1 MRGGNSYI
9 KGVKLIDFGS
19 SFLFTNLKQFSMATP
34 EYMPPEIL
42 NYILFQNKLE
52 YDEEMLKKMEKYKN
66 PWIIDVW
73 SLGCIVLEI
82 VTGVPL
88 WMSIETKIEDKGGVR
103 VTGLFAVKNRVFSKI
118 IQKQIEVVNNID
130 FHLDNHVLMSLSRT
144 IQGS

>member
-1 MRGGNSYI
+1 
-9 KGVKLIDFGS
+9 
-19 SFLFTNLKQFSMATP
+19 MATP

-66 PWIIDVW
+66 PWIIDIW

-82 VTGVPL
+82 ITGVPL
-88 WMSIETKIEDKGGVR
+88 WMSIETKIEERSAR

-130 FHLDNHVLMSLSRT
+130 YHLDNNVKHPFIQNYSGIVIREDIRQVLKLMLALNPE
-144 IQGS
+144 